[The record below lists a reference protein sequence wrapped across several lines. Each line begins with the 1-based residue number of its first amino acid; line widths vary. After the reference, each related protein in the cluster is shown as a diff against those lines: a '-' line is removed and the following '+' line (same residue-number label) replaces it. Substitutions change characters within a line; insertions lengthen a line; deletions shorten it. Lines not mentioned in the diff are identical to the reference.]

1 MPLERVPL
9 AEVEIVSAV
18 PVPVL
23 VADYTPIIER
33 FDGMDG
39 LTLRHLLRTDEAL
52 LMEVLGL
59 PRAVAASPDWIRLYG
74 SPLHPDP
81 PDFAERR
88 FTPARYPDLH
98 NTLIEQFTA
107 PFFGTPSIIRE
118 HTAPTMFGD
127 VVVRSHWKAVSEDD
141 NPRWDRI
148 VIMDLDVTDL
158 RTAQQDLEALL
169 SDKQKLVESKDQLIA
184 SVSHEIR
191 TPLSSIVGFAH
202 LLNESSNLS
211 PEERKE
217 MIELVVQQSGDLTNI
232 VDDLLVAAKA
242 DIGQLEVSRVSV
254 DLRAQ
259 AAQAIEGLD
268 PDSRR
273 AVELEPTTTARCM
286 GDPARVRQIV
296 RNLVSNAVKYGGP
309 AISVD
314 AVAGSD
320 FGHLM
325 VRDDGPGVPEA
336 QREKIFEA
344 YQRGE
349 APSGLAPSLGLG
361 LHISRFLAR
370 RMGGDVTYR
379 YDGGSVFELALPI
392 SADQ

>member
-1 MPLERVPL
+1 MTVDRLPL
-9 AEVEIVSAV
+9 ADVDIVSAV

-33 FDGMDG
+33 FEGMDG
-39 LTLRHLLRTDEAL
+39 ETLRHLLRTDEAL
-52 LMEVLGL
+52 LLEVLSL
-59 PRAVAASPDWIRLYG
+59 PRAVAASPEWNRLYG
-74 SPLHPDP
+74 SPLAPDP
-81 PDFAERR
+81 PDFTERK
-88 FTPARYPDLH
+88 FTAARYPDLFD
-98 NTLIEQFTA
+98 TLIEQYTA
-107 PFFGTPSIIRE
+107 PFFGTTSIIRE

-127 VVVRSHWKAVSEDD
+127 VVVRSHWKAVTEDD

-158 RTAQQDLEALL
+158 RMAQRDLEALL

-202 LLNESSNLS
+202 LLNESSDLS
-211 PEERKE
+211 PAERKE

-242 DIGQLEVSRVSV
+242 DMGQLEVSSVSV

-259 AAQAIEGLD
+259 AAQAVEGLD
-268 PDSRR
+268 VESRR
-273 AVELEPTTTARCM
+273 AVKLNTTTARCV

-309 AISVD
+309 TISVD
-314 AVAGSD
+314 AVAGPD
-320 FGHLM
+320 VGRLM
-325 VRDDGPGVPEA
+325 VCDNGPGVPEA
-336 QREKIFEA
+336 ARETIFEA

-361 LHISRFLAR
+361 LHISRFLAQ

-379 YDGGSVFELALPI
+379 YDGKSIFELTLPLAI
-392 SADQ
+392 DK

>member
-1 MPLERVPL
+1 MTIRLPL
-9 AEVEIVSAV
+9 AELDIVSAV

-39 LTLRHLLRTDEAL
+39 ETLRHLLRTDEAL
-52 LMEVLGL
+52 LMEVLSL
-59 PRAVAASPDWIRLYG
+59 PRTVAASPEWNRLYG
-74 SPLHPDP
+74 SPLVPDP
-81 PDFAERR
+81 PDFAARS
-88 FTPARYPDLH
+88 FTSARYPDLF
-98 NTLIEQFTA
+98 NTLIEQYTA
-107 PFFGTPSIIRE
+107 PFFGTTSIISE

-127 VVVRSHWKAVSEDD
+127 VVVRSHWKAVTDEN

-158 RTAQQDLEALL
+158 RMAQHDLEALL

-202 LLNESSNLS
+202 LLNEKNSDLS
-211 PEERKE
+211 PAERKE

-242 DIGQLEVSRVSV
+242 DIGQLVVSSVPV

-259 AAQAIEGLD
+259 AAQAVEGLD
-268 PDSRR
+268 AESRR
-273 AVELEPTTTARCM
+273 AVKLNTTTARCV

-296 RNLVSNAVKYGGP
+296 RNLVSNAVKHGGP
-309 AISVD
+309 TISVD
-314 AVAGSD
+314 AVVGPD
-320 FGHLM
+320 VGRLM
-325 VRDDGPGVPEA
+325 VCDDGPGIPETH
-336 QREKIFEA
+336 REMIFEA
-344 YQRGE
+344 YHRGDGP
-349 APSGLAPSLGLG
+349 PSGLAPSLGLG
-361 LHISRFLAR
+361 LHISRFLAK

-379 YDGGSVFELALPI
+379 YDGRSTFEFTLPLA
-392 SADQ
+392 AKQ

>member
-1 MPLERVPL
+1 M
-9 AEVEIVSAV
+9 
-18 PVPVL
+18 L

-33 FDGMDG
+33 FEGMDG
-39 LTLRHLLRTDEAL
+39 ETLRQLLRSDQEL
-52 LMEVLGL
+52 LMEVLSL
-59 PRAVAASPDWIRLYG
+59 PRAVAASPEWNRLYG
-74 SPLHPDP
+74 SPLDPDP
-81 PDFAERR
+81 PDFSERR
-88 FTPARYPDLH
+88 FTPARYPDLFE
-98 NTLIEQFTA
+98 TLIEQYTA
-107 PFFGTPSIIRE
+107 PFFGVTSIVRE

-127 VVVRSHWKAVSEDD
+127 VVVRSHWRAMTEED

-158 RTAQQDLEALL
+158 RMAQRDLERLL
-169 SDKQKLVESKDQLIA
+169 SDKQRLVESKDQLIA

-202 LLNESSNLS
+202 LLNETSDLS
-211 PEERKE
+211 LAERKE

-242 DIGQLEVSRVSV
+242 DMGQLEVSRVSV

-259 AAQAIEGLD
+259 AAQAVEGLD
-268 PDSRR
+268 AGSRG
-273 AVELEPTTTARCM
+273 AVKLHTTTVRCV

-296 RNLVSNAVKYGGP
+296 RNLVSNALKYGGP
-309 AISVD
+309 TISVET
-314 AVAGSD
+314 VAGPD
-320 FGHLM
+320 FGRLM
-325 VRDDGPGVPEA
+325 VRDDGPEIPEA
-336 QREKIFEA
+336 QSEDIFKA
-344 YQRGE
+344 YHRGE

-379 YDGGSVFELALPI
+379 YEGGSIFELTLPV
-392 SADQ
+392 AAEQ

>member
-1 MPLERVPL
+1 MTIDKVPL
-9 AEVEIVSAV
+9 ADVDIVSAV

-23 VADYTPIIER
+23 IADYTPIIER
-33 FDGMDG
+33 FEGMDG
-39 LTLRHLLRTDEAL
+39 EALRDLLRSDEAL
-52 LMEVLGL
+52 LMEVLSL
-59 PRAVAASPDWIRLYG
+59 PRAVAASPEWNRLYG
-74 SPLHPDP
+74 SPLAPDP
-81 PDFAERR
+81 PDFTERK
-88 FTPARYPDLH
+88 FTPDRYPELFE
-98 NTLIEQFTA
+98 TLIEQYTA
-107 PFFGTPSIIRE
+107 PFFGITSIVRE

-127 VVVRSHWKAVSEDD
+127 VVVRSHWKAVTEEDD
-141 NPRWDRI
+141 PRWDRI

-158 RTAQQDLEALL
+158 RMAQHDLEALL

-202 LLNESSNLS
+202 LLNESSDLK

-242 DIGQLEVSRVSV
+242 DIGQLEVSAVPV

-268 PDSRR
+268 IESRS
-273 AVELEPTTTARCM
+273 AVTLHTTTARCV

-309 AISVD
+309 SISVD
-314 AVAGSD
+314 AVPGPA
-320 FGHLM
+320 FGRLM

-336 QREKIFEA
+336 HRDAIFEA
-344 YQRGE
+344 YHRGE

-361 LHISRFLAR
+361 LHISRFLAQ

-379 YDGGSVFELALPI
+379 YEGGSIFELTLPLAA
-392 SADQ
+392 SQ